1 MDSNH
6 YRQMGNVKILNMD
19 KSLLLE
25 NLRERLA
32 DQIKT
37 RIFFVN
43 AHCFNI
49 AQENL
54 DYRRQLN
61 EAEIVLNDG
70 IGIEL
75 GAKFFNIDLKENL
88 NGTDFTPE
96 VLGIA
101 NSLHKSLYLLGGK
114 PGVAETAG
122 NQILKK
128 FPNIRLVGVADG
140 YFQDPRHIVSEINQH
155 KPDLLLVG
163 LGVPLQENWI
173 SEYIED
179 LDASVIMAVGAFLD
193 FTSGTMKR
201 APLLIQKCRLEWAF
215 RLFLEPKRMFK
226 RYVFGNILFFFH
238 ILRLAKETGALVVFP
253 RKIES

>member
-1 MDSNH
+1 
-6 YRQMGNVKILNMD
+6 MGNVKILSMD
-19 KSLLLE
+19 KTMLLE
-25 NLRERLA
+25 NLKERLA
-32 DQIKT
+32 NQIKT

-49 AQENL
+49 AQEKP

-75 GAKFFNIDLKENL
+75 GAKFFNMDLKENL

-96 VLGIA
+96 VLEIA

-114 PGVAETAG
+114 PGVAEKAG
-122 NQILKK
+122 KQILKN
-128 FPNIRLVGVADG
+128 FPNIRLVGAADG
-140 YFQDPRHIVSEINQH
+140 YFQDSKHIVSEINQA

-173 SEYIED
+173 SEYIEY

-193 FTSGTMKR
+193 FTSGTIKR
-201 APLLIQKCRLEWAF
+201 APLLIRKCRLEWAF
-215 RLFLEPKRMFK
+215 RLLLEPKRMFK

-238 ILRLAKETGALVVFP
+238 ILRLAKEAGASTAFP
-253 RKIES
+253 GKIES